1 MSCPETQ
8 EDSMQKTFLALGL
21 CAALA
26 LVGATTA
33 AADSSDSWITT
44 KAKLTLLTTEGVSGT
59 KVNVDTVDGK
69 VTLHGKVPTAAEKAK
84 AESAVRGIDGVKE
97 VKNLLQVVP
106 EERKDTVNASDD
118 TIKTS
123 VENALKADKTLD
135 DVKVASVNQGVVLL
149 SGKTTTLATALRA
162 VEKAS
167 STPGVRRVS
176 SEIEAGE
183 K

>member
-1 MSCPETQ
+1 MR
-8 EDSMQKTFLALGL
+8 KTLLGLGL

-26 LVGATTA
+26 LAGATTA
-33 AADSSDSWITT
+33 FADSSDGWITT

-106 EERKDTVNASDD
+106 EERKDTVNATDD
-118 TIKTS
+118 TIKKG
-123 VENALKADKTLD
+123 VENVLKGDKALD

-149 SGKTTTLATALRA
+149 SGKTATIDSTLRA
-162 VEKAS
+162 VEKVS
-167 STPGVRRVS
+167 NIPGVRRVS
-176 SEIEAGE
+176 SEIESGE
-183 K
+183 KK

>member
-1 MSCPETQ
+1 
-8 EDSMQKTFLALGL
+8 MQKRFLGLALGAL
-21 CAALA
+21 IALLGATSALA
-26 LVGATTA
+26 DT
-33 AADSSDSWITT
+33 SDGWITT
-44 KAKLTLLTTEGVSGT
+44 KAKLTLLTTDGVSGT

-84 AESAVRGIDGVKE
+84 AETAVKAIDGVKE

-118 TIKTS
+118 TIKKG
-123 VENALKADKTLD
+123 VEGVLKADKALD

-149 SGKTTTLATALRA
+149 SGKTATLEATLRA

-167 STPGVRRVS
+167 NTPGVRRVS
-176 SEIEAGE
+176 SEIETGE

>member
-1 MSCPETQ
+1 
-8 EDSMQKTFLALGL
+8 MQKRLVGLGL
-21 CAALA
+21 GAALA
-26 LVGATTA
+26 LLGATA
-33 AADSSDSWITT
+33 VVADTSDSWITT
-44 KAKLTLLTTEGVSGT
+44 KAKITLLTTDGVSGS

-84 AESAVRGIDGVKE
+84 AESAVRSLDGVKE

-118 TIKTS
+118 TIKKG
-123 VENALKADKTLD
+123 VEGVLEADKSLN

-149 SGKTTTLATALRA
+149 SGKTPTLDVTLRA
-162 VEKAS
+162 IEKAS
-167 STPGVRRVS
+167 AVPGVRRVS
-176 SEIEAGE
+176 SEIESAE